1 MPIKIL
7 VDGYNLLGALRGM
20 GGPLEA
26 NREALVRLLAA
37 YAARRP
43 HEVTVVFD
51 AMHEGGLMEARDRRG
66 AVTLVYTARGET
78 ADDRIVR
85 MVGAQPGAAW
95 LVVTSDR
102 ALAAAAKRRGA
113 DVVGA
118 GTFAQRI
125 AESMKSQESLA
136 SEGREEEGEE
146 VLPPSGKKGNP
157 RRLKKADRRLRLR
170 LEKL

>member
-26 NREALVRLLAA
+26 NREELVRLLAA
-37 YAARRP
+37 YAAGRP

-51 AMHEGGLMEARDRRG
+51 AMHEGGIHETRDRRG

-85 MVGAQPGAAW
+85 MVEVRPGAAW

-125 AESMKSQESLA
+125 AESMKSQGTPA
-136 SEGREEEGEE
+136 SEGREDEGEE
-146 VLPPSGKKGNP
+146 VLPPREKKGNP

>member
-26 NREALVRLLAA
+26 NREALVRLLAD

-43 HEVTVVFD
+43 HEVIVVFD

-66 AVTLVYTARGET
+66 PVTLVYTARGET

-85 MVGAQPGAAW
+85 MVEASRSAAW

-102 ALAAAAKRRGA
+102 ALAQAAKRMGA

-118 GTFAQRI
+118 GTFAERI
-125 AESMKSQESLA
+125 AESMKDQVSPA
-136 SEGREEEGEE
+136 MEGREDEEE
-146 VLPPSGKKGNP
+146 VLPPREKKGNP

>member
-26 NREALVRLLAA
+26 NREALVRLLAS

-66 AVTLVYTARGET
+66 PVTLVYTALGET

-85 MVGAQPGAAW
+85 MVDAQPGAAW

-102 ALAAAAKRRGA
+102 ALAQAAKRRGA

-118 GTFAQRI
+118 GTFSERI
-125 AESMKSQESLA
+125 AESMKDQGNPAL
-136 SEGREEEGEE
+136 EGREDEEE
-146 VLPPSGKKGNP
+146 VLPPRGKKGNP

>member
-26 NREALVRLLAA
+26 NREALVRLLAS

-66 AVTLVYTARGET
+66 PVTLVYTRGARRPMTGSSGWS
-78 ADDRIVR
+78 R
-85 MVGAQPGAAW
+85 
-95 LVVTSDR
+95 R
-102 ALAAAAKRRGA
+102 AGPPLGSSSRATGRSPRRRRGWA
-113 DVVGA
+113 PTLWA
-118 GTFAQRI
+118 
-125 AESMKSQESLA
+125 
-136 SEGREEEGEE
+136 RERS
-146 VLPPSGKKGNP
+146 PSGSPN
-157 RRLKKADRRLRLR
+157 R
-170 LEKL
+170 